1 MLGWLQ
7 KTVPGPKKFVLAKAV
22 KGMQSG
28 MGGHL
33 RPLNRV
39 AVQSSA
45 CNFSATKLQGLRG
58 TSAADPGSGLTVDGA
73 LCVEIDP
80 WTISRWIDLKHQLG

>member
-1 MLGWLQ
+1 
-7 KTVPGPKKFVLAKAV
+7 
-22 KGMQSG
+22 
-28 MGGHL
+28 MGGH
-33 RPLNRV
+33 RPPLNRV

-45 CNFSATKLQGLRG
+45 CNFSATKLQGLRD

-80 WTISRWIDLKHQLG
+80 WIDLKHSSADVCDVLVN